1 MPAIVNLYAYILQNT
16 FFGRTILEENNR
28 KKTYK
33 MRPNDDF
40 WAIFEC
46 LPPQF
51 LAIYYAF
58 AFLFEEKSSQI
69 RIRNYKEMSYTR
81 FTLGQSS

>member
-1 MPAIVNLYAYILQNT
+1 
-16 FFGRTILEENNR
+16 
-28 KKTYK
+28 
-33 MRPNDDF
+33 MRPSDEISVN
-40 WAIFEC
+40 FER
-46 LPPQF
+46 LSPPF

-81 FTLGQSS
+81 FTLGQFS

>member
-1 MPAIVNLYAYILQNT
+1 
-16 FFGRTILEENNR
+16 
-28 KKTYK
+28 
-33 MRPNDDF
+33 MRPSDEISV
-40 WAIFEC
+40 IFEC
-46 LPPQF
+46 LSPPF

-81 FTLGQSS
+81 FTLGQFS

>member
-1 MPAIVNLYAYILQNT
+1 
-16 FFGRTILEENNR
+16 
-28 KKTYK
+28 
-33 MRPNDDF
+33 MRPNDEF
-40 WAIFEC
+40 WAIFGR
-46 LPPQF
+46 LSPPF

-58 AFLFEEKSSQI
+58 TFLFEEKSSQI

>member
-1 MPAIVNLYAYILQNT
+1 M
-16 FFGRTILEENNR
+16 
-28 KKTYK
+28 
-33 MRPNDDF
+33 
-40 WAIFEC
+40 IFEQFSGTC
-46 LPPQF
+46 PPPF

-69 RIRNYKEMSYTR
+69 RIRTYKEMSYTR